1 MHVLSSAEFFSK
13 LIFLKKSFM
22 NEIRV
27 SNSLDTDQARRIVGP
42 DLDPNCL
49 PRLSADDTGRETVF
63 RMRFTTEVPS
73 SNDRSCWWDVK
84 P

>member
-13 LIFLKKSFM
+13 LFFSKKSFM
-22 NEIRV
+22 NESRV
-27 SNSLDTDQARRIVGP
+27 SNSLGPDLARLIVGP

-49 PRLSADDTGRETVF
+49 PRLLADDTGRETVF
-63 RMRFTTEVPS
+63 QMRLKTKVLS
-73 SNDRSCWWDVK
+73 SYDLSCWLYVK